1 MFYSKPI
8 FVEMSTIKP
17 ATESTTNYEKKSTEK
32 SMESTT
38 VYVKASE
45 EKTTKFTTMS
55 TSTSM
60 STATKSSAASE
71 QATKI
76 VYNSSNTAKTK
87 KALTIAGK
95 QKNLFIS
102 IRLQILNIINLY
114 TFLRYA
120 LPLHCVFRVHFC
132 NYFCIFM
139 QIKLLGFLCILCY
152 NRTLN
157 FT

>member
-1 MFYSKPI
+1 MHGGIISKSKLIFYSKSI

-95 QKNLFIS
+95 KKTFYKYKVANFKYYKFIYV
-102 IRLQILNIINLY
+102 L
-114 TFLRYA
+114 A
-120 LPLHCVFRVHFC
+120 
-132 NYFCIFM
+132 
-139 QIKLLGFLCILCY
+139 LCIAI
-152 NRTLN
+152 TLRISSTLLQLLLYIYAN
-157 FT
+157 